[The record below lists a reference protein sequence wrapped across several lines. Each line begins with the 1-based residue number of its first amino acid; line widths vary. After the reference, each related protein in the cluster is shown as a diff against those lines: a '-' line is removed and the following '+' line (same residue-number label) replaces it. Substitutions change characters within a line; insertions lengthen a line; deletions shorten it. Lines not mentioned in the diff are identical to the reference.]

1 MIGNRLFTTARASPR
16 LQAIA
21 TNRACRVPVAPTT
34 FGKNLRICMEHR
46 GAIAEPVATANRSS
60 ITPGAASTIIVIGD
74 QSH

>member
-34 FGKNLRICMEHR
+34 FGKNLRICMET
-46 GAIAEPVATANRSS
+46 AER
-60 ITPGAASTIIVIGD
+60 
-74 QSH
+74 